1 MTFRGPDR
9 DQSAGAARDA
19 STDLGS
25 RIKKKT
31 FYGWWLV
38 AAAMANM
45 AFVSGI
51 SFWSY
56 GLYIEPLEDEF
67 GWSRAEASLGFSFA
81 LLFGGLFAP
90 VVGKIIDLRGPRF
103 SIVVGSLLTSGGYL
117 LLSTTNALWQW
128 YLFNGLLSVFM
139 QMMFFIPFQAL
150 VSRWF
155 DARRGIALSLVDIG
169 FLLGASLLVPVIR
182 FIIDDHGWQA
192 GFIFSA
198 LVVAL
203 TALPAGVF
211 VVRDSPQIAGQHVD
225 GRPPGG
231 RSALVTAGTGVPLSA
246 ALRMPVFWLTAF
258 GFGFFFYGIVGWAVH
273 QVPFWE
279 SHGYSR
285 STATLI
291 IALAAGLGIGFRIV
305 FGLLANRIH
314 RYENAAVVFSL
325 ILAFSMVVI
334 LVDTRTAGIGL
345 FIVFWIVGSGGVL
358 VEPLLIARSFGITTF
373 ATILG
378 SVVLVETATQI
389 ASPTLTGLI
398 FDSTGSYDL
407 ALVMFAMAFLLASM
421 LFAAAARFR
430 LPLDQYVPGSASSR

>member
-1 MTFRGPDR
+1 
-9 DQSAGAARDA
+9 
-19 STDLGS
+19 
-25 RIKKKT
+25 
-31 FYGWWLV
+31 
-38 AAAMANM
+38 MANM

-56 GLYIEPLEDEF
+56 GLYIGPLEDEF

-90 VVGKIIDLRGPRF
+90 VVGKIIDVRGPRF

-139 QMMFFIPFQAL
+139 QMMFFIPFQTL

-182 FIIDDHGWQA
+182 FIIDDHGWQG

-198 LVVAL
+198 LLVAF
-203 TALPAGVF
+203 TALPAGIF
-211 VVRDSPQIAGQHVD
+211 LVRDSPQTAGEHVD
-225 GRPPGG
+225 GRPSAG
-231 RSALVTAGTGVPLSA
+231 RAAHVRAARGVPLSA
-246 ALRMPVFWLTAF
+246 ALRMPIFWLTAF

-285 STATLI
+285 GTATLI
-291 IALAAGLGIGFRIV
+291 VALTAGLGISFRLA
-305 FGLLANRIH
+305 FGLIADRIR
-314 RYENAAVVFSL
+314 RYENAALLFSVA
-325 ILAFSMVVI
+325 LAISMMVI
-334 LVDTRTAGIGL
+334 LFDTRTAGIGL

-389 ASPTLTGLI
+389 ASPTLAGII

-430 LPLDQYVPGSASSR
+430 LPLDQYVPGSTSSR